1 MKRRTEGGLSRVT
14 GDAGDGAEML
24 RARSEG
30 SGRKPREQDM
40 GASNTTVGSLLS
52 KPEAKMRLME
62 AIFSRENMMEAY
74 HRVVSNKGAAG
85 VDQMTVEQLKPY
97 LVEHWPHIKEEL
109 LTGRYQP
116 ASVRGV
122 EIPKPGGKG
131 VRVLG
136 IPT

>member
-1 MKRRTEGGLSRVT
+1 
-14 GDAGDGAEML
+14 ML

-40 GASNTTVGSLLS
+40 GASNITVGSLVS
-52 KPEAKMRLME
+52 KPEAKRLME

-85 VDQMTVEQLKPY
+85 VDQMTVAQLKPY

-109 LTGRYQP
+109 LAGRYQP

-131 VRVLG
+131 VRVFG
-136 IPT
+136 IPMSRA